1 MNDPHEVGCRPDRA
15 RHAVLGATLLGVL
28 VSGCALTPPP
38 AHQANVAA
46 ALPAG
51 TQVPGGWVSDAVAGP
66 VTNGWLAELADPSLD
81 ALVAEALRNNTDLR
95 AAASRVIAA
104 QQAAVVAGS
113 RLYPWVGVNLGGNV
127 THDDGGTTNE
137 SSKAYLGVGW
147 ELDVWGR
154 LRAERSAADAGA
166 EAVALDYAWARQS
179 LAATVARLW
188 YLNIEANQLVAL
200 AGAAVDVYQK
210 LTDLVQVRTDAGKV
224 SNLDLTFM
232 RAKLESAQSNL
243 EATRAAQASARRGLE
258 TLLGRYPAAEIAVA
272 DAFLPL
278 APPPEADVPGAM
290 LLRRPDLLAAEQR
303 VLATFRQQEAA
314 ELSLLPDFSL
324 SLAGGR
330 LGDQIL
336 TLLDVNPWLAAA
348 GIGVNVPIYEGGRL
362 DARVAIA
369 TANQQAAVAAY
380 GTAVLDAFREVE
392 NALADDGYYAARVPW
407 ETRALA
413 DRTDSVRI
421 ATLQYTA
428 GRLDLLWVG
437 ELQAAQIGNQ
447 QSLITLQTMQ
457 RINRIRMYLALGSS
471 YDVEPAAQV
480 AAGP

>member
-1 MNDPHEVGCRPDRA
+1 MPELPEV
-15 RHAVLGATLLGVL
+15 
-28 VSGCALTPPP
+28 
-38 AHQANVAA
+38 
-46 ALPAG
+46 
-51 TQVPGGWVSDAVAGP
+51 
-66 VTNGWLAELADPSLD
+66 E
-81 ALVAEALRNNTDLR
+81 
-95 AAASRVIAA
+95 
-104 QQAAVVAGS
+104 
-113 RLYPWVGVNLGGNV
+113 
-127 THDDGGTTNE
+127 TT
-137 SSKAYLGVGW
+137 
-147 ELDVWGR
+147 
-154 LRAERSAADAGA
+154 
-166 EAVALDYAWARQS
+166 
-179 LAATVARLW
+179 
-188 YLNIEANQLVAL
+188 
-200 AGAAVDVYQK
+200 
-210 LTDLVQVRTDAGKV
+210 
-224 SNLDLTFM
+224 
-232 RAKLESAQSNL
+232 
-243 EATRAAQASARRGLE
+243 RRGLQPHVE
-258 TLLGRYPAAEIAVA
+258 GHRVA
-272 DAFLPL
+272 S
-278 APPPEADVPGAM
+278 V

-471 YDVEPAAQV
+471 YDAEPAAQV